1 MCSYFMAV
9 SQSCS
14 QRKPKG
20 YVIKEL
26 SCSQVKL
33 WWSSIWHHC
42 VLEVTCEG
50 PCKQWSNIES
60 NVRATLLELQN
71 RDRVSLGQKIEQ
83 GVLLLQAP
91 EIMSDTLRQM
101 SVNTRYVHM
110 LNLPWLCKCKSN
122 NQPADGCSSPLCATL
137 CSGSPH
143 FTWVLWCRLTL

>member
-1 MCSYFMAV
+1 MAV

-14 QRKPKG
+14 QCKPKG
-20 YVIKEL
+20 YVIMEP

-33 WWSSIWHHC
+33 WWSSIWHHR

-60 NVRATLLELQN
+60 NVHATLLELQN

-91 EIMSDTLRQM
+91 EIMSDTVRQM
-101 SVNTRYVHM
+101 NVNTRNVQM
-110 LNLPWLCKCKSN
+110 LCLPQLCKCKSN
-122 NQPADGCSSPLCATL
+122 NLPCRWLLFSPLCHSL
-137 CSGSPH
+137 
-143 FTWVLWCRLTL
+143 LRLTPLHEFFDAG